1 MSKSTIVTTLSYL
14 IALLSTAGLVATSN
28 LAYLV
33 IMTVSCIGILSG
45 AIMADDEMRQAEA
58 DRQFTNR
65 LNK

>member
-1 MSKSTIVTTLSYL
+1 MSKSTIVTLLSYL
-14 IALLSTAGLVATSN
+14 MALLSTGFFVATSD

-45 AIMADDEMRQAEA
+45 AIMADDEVRQAET